1 MNTVTDQVLRNIF
14 EKLQTMFPF
23 PGYCD
28 RSMLEE
34 ITVIVREL
42 RKYLPDFDHR
52 RLLDIGSGPMDKT
65 AMFKLLGFQCCAA
78 DDLTD
83 PWHQRNDNA
92 DKIKEFAA
100 VTGIEFCHQTA
111 TDYAIPFEPE
121 SFDVVCALGV
131 IEHLHESPRGLLNTM
146 GRFVRREGLLV
157 IAMPNSVNLRKR
169 LSVLLGRTNYPS
181 IDAFYYSSGQWRG
194 HVREYTLSEAAFIC
208 QAAGFEILT
217 QRTFEHLACKKL
229 RTPLREFYLM
239 LTSIVPTLG
248 SGLLVICRK
257 PASWKPQGE
266 DLEAF
271 RAAISRAVPEA
282 VA

>member
-1 MNTVTDQVLRNIF
+1 MNITTDQALGNF
-14 EKLQTMFPF
+14 FQKLQIMFPF

-28 RSMLEE
+28 RTMLKEVS
-34 ITVIVREL
+34 VIVREL
-42 RKYLPDFDHR
+42 RKYFPNFDQR

-65 AMFKLLGFQCCAA
+65 AMFKLLGFQCYAA

-92 DKIKEFAA
+92 DKIKEFAEQP
-100 VTGIEFCHQTA
+100 GIEFFHQTA

-146 GRFVRREGLLV
+146 GRFLRRDGLLV

-169 LSVLLGRTNYPS
+169 LSVLSGRTNYPS
-181 IDAFYYSSGQWRG
+181 IDAFYHSTGQWRG
-194 HVREYTLSEAAFIC
+194 HVREYTLSETAYIC
-208 QAAGFEILT
+208 KAAGFEVVT
-217 QRTFEHLACKKL
+217 QRTFEHLAYEKL
-229 RTPLREFYLM
+229 SSPLRDIYLM

-257 PASWKPQGE
+257 LASWEPQAE
-266 DLEAF
+266 DPEAF
-271 RAAISRAVPEA
+271 RGAISRVVPKA
-282 VA
+282 IA

>member
-1 MNTVTDQVLRNIF
+1 MDTVTDQVLRNIF

-42 RKYLPDFDHR
+42 RRYLPDFEQR

-65 AMFKLLGFQCCAA
+65 AMFKLLGFQCYAA

-83 PWHQRNDNA
+83 PWHQRDDNA
-92 DKIKEFAA
+92 GKIKQFAA
-100 VTGIEFCHQTA
+100 QTGIEFFHQTP
-111 TDYAIPFEPE
+111 TDYSIPFEPE

-131 IEHLHESPRGLLNTM
+131 VEHLHESPRGLLNTM
-146 GRFVRREGLLV
+146 GRFVCREGLLV
-157 IAMPNSVNLRKR
+157 VAMPNSVNLRKR
-169 LSVLLGRTNYPS
+169 LSVLSGRTNYPS
-181 IDAFYYSSGQWRG
+181 IDAFYHSTGQWRG
-194 HVREYTLSEAAFIC
+194 HVREYTLSETAYIC
-208 QAAGFEILT
+208 KAAGFEVLT
-217 QRTFEHLACKKL
+217 QRTFEHLAYEKL
-229 RTPLREFYLM
+229 SSPLRDIYLM

-257 PASWKPQGE
+257 PASWEPQGE

>member
-1 MNTVTDQVLRNIF
+1 MNITTDQALGDIF
-14 EKLQTMFPF
+14 QKLQDMFPF

-28 RSMLEE
+28 RTMLEE
-34 ITVIVREL
+34 VSVIVREL
-42 RKYLPDFDHR
+42 RKYLPDFDQR

-65 AMFKLLGFQCCAA
+65 AMFKFLGFQCYAA

-83 PWHQRNDNA
+83 PWHQRNDNT
-92 DKIKEFAA
+92 DKIKDFATLA
-100 VTGIEFCHQTA
+100 GIEFFHQTA

-131 IEHLHESPRGLLNTM
+131 IEHLHESPRDLFNTM
-146 GRFVRREGLLV
+146 GKFVRREGLLV
-157 IAMPNSVNLRKR
+157 IVMPNSVNLRKR

-181 IDAFYYSSGQWRG
+181 IDAFYHSTGQWRG
-194 HVREYTLSEAAFIC
+194 HVREYTLNETAYIC
-208 QAAGFEILT
+208 KASGFEVLT

-229 RTPLREFYLM
+229 PTPLREFYLM

-257 PASWKPQGE
+257 PALWKPQVE
-266 DLEAF
+266 DPKAF